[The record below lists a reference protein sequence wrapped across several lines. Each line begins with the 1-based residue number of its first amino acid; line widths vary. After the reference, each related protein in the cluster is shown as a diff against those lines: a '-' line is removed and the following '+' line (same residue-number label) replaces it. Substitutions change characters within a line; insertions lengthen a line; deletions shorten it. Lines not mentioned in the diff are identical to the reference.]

1 MSCESWLW
9 LSVAALSTALF
20 LMSWLVSV
28 TQRQARG
35 WQDQAEYWR
44 SEAYRAI
51 GSCMRQAKRCDAKG
65 DER

>member
-1 MSCESWLW
+1 
-9 LSVAALSTALF
+9 
-20 LMSWLVSV
+20 MSWLVSV

-51 GSCMRQAKRCDAKG
+51 GSCMRQAQRNDAKG